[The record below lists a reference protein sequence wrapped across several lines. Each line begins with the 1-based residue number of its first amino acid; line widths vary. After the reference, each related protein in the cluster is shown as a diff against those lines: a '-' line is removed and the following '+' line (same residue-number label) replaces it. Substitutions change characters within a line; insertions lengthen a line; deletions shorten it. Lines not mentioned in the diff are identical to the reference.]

1 MRWLYKLKRKTR
13 VIITVVVWILAVIGI
28 GIIGST
34 LPENAESMQPW
45 QAVVVVLCLAVAT
58 VVTVFAVIARNHEKK
73 AAVDALQAD
82 KEKTAAA
89 QAEADIQRKLQDRRN
104 VITVMPD
111 GSVVVN
117 FYAGGKKVYTPDE
130 AKTLNIEPTIGA
142 WTDED
147 DESDDEDDESDDED
161 DEDDESD
168 DEDIDIAI
176 KNSVSLPLHT
186 KAVGVTFDDRQEC
199 IKTSTVGDALTIKH
213 TPSAKFP
220 EASVIINDRTGKTLG
235 SVKKELSL
243 QLLDEFGD
251 RFVLRGTITD
261 ITGGSDGKESVGC
274 NIVITE
280 VA

>member
-161 DEDDESD
+161 
-168 DEDIDIAI
+168 IDIAI

>member
-13 VIITVVVWILAVIGI
+13 VIITVAVWILAVIGI
-28 GIIGST
+28 GIVGST

-73 AAVDALQAD
+73 AAVDVLQAD

-147 DESDDEDDESDDED
+147 DESNDK
-161 DEDDESD
+161 
-168 DEDIDIAI
+168 DIDIAI
-176 KNSVSLPLHT
+176 KNGVSLPLHT

-199 IKTSTVGDALTIKH
+199 IKASTVGDALTVKH
-213 TPSAKFP
+213 APSAKFP

>member
-13 VIITVVVWILAVIGI
+13 VIITVAVWILAVIGI
-28 GIIGST
+28 GIVGST

-73 AAVDALQAD
+73 AAVDVLQAD
-82 KEKTAAA
+82 KEKPAAA

-147 DESDDEDDESDDED
+147 DESNDK
-161 DEDDESD
+161 
-168 DEDIDIAI
+168 DIDIAI
-176 KNSVSLPLHT
+176 KNGVSLPRHT
-186 KAVGVTFDDRQEC
+186 KAVGNVRRPTRVYQGKHRRRRIDCQTRTERKVSRGKRHYQRPHGQDARQ
-199 IKTSTVGDALTIKH
+199 
-213 TPSAKFP
+213 
-220 EASVIINDRTGKTLG
+220 R
-235 SVKKELSL
+235 
-243 QLLDEFGD
+243 
-251 RFVLRGTITD
+251 
-261 ITGGSDGKESVGC
+261 
-274 NIVITE
+274 
-280 VA
+280 